1 MNEILIAVGTKE
13 NLAADINIL
22 GNKWGQNAQV
32 LAVSGK
38 DVKTTVIEKASSL
51 FLDENLVLILIDPDK
66 YVCAEVKDQL
76 NMLQERIHVIIYS
89 TSPPPDYLKGISKS
103 ILFMD
108 KDKETR
114 IKKRVLALLK
124 QHDKKMTDK
133 AFRVLLERIKED
145 SLLETELMKVINYVG
160 VKSNIDSKDINIIVT
175 DVHEDNLINLFDSL
189 ANKNKEEMLKV
200 FENLLRNGLH
210 ILAIHSYLVRQI
222 RLLLQAKD
230 MEELYRANP
239 DYGTF
244 MKIFGKWK
252 ENLIIKTS
260 EKKHYFNYQKPFY
273 AHTLLKASQKIPKQT
288 LVSFFNSLAKADI
301 MMKGGTRF
309 EQICMERDLLNV

>member
-1 MNEILIAVGTKE
+1 
-13 NLAADINIL
+13 
-22 GNKWGQNAQV
+22 
-32 LAVSGK
+32 
-38 DVKTTVIEKASSL
+38 
-51 FLDENLVLILIDPDK
+51 
-66 YVCAEVKDQL
+66 
-76 NMLQERIHVIIYS
+76 
-89 TSPPPDYLKGISKS
+89 
-103 ILFMD
+103 
-108 KDKETR
+108 
-114 IKKRVLALLK
+114 
-124 QHDKKMTDK
+124 
-133 AFRVLLERIKED
+133 
-145 SLLETELMKVINYVG
+145 
-160 VKSNIDSKDINIIVT
+160 
-175 DVHEDNLINLFDSL
+175 
-189 ANKNKEEMLKV
+189 MLKV

-288 LVSFFNSLAKADI
+288 LVSFFNSLAKADV

-309 EQICMERDLLNV
+309 EQTCMERDLLNV